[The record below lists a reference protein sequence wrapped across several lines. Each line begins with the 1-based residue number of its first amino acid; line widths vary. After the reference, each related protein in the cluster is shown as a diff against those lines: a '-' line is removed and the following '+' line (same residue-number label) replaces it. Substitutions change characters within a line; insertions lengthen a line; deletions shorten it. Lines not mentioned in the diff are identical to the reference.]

1 MISRIR
7 HILATRHNVRA
18 HFWQSLANYAQ
29 QGGAVVLG
37 IFLARL
43 LTPDDFGAIAY
54 AAALI
59 GLFCIPLDWTAAQVL
74 VADRGKTPEL
84 FAEVMSLGFVV
95 MGAKS
100 VVTIGVVAWQWIT
113 GNHLTAILVGM
124 AGPGLV
130 AGTAA
135 WIYRSAA
142 EGSGHFKA
150 NFHVQAITLS
160 LSFLVGVGL
169 AWAGAGVYALAF
181 MGLATVFPP
190 FFIYPRYVHH
200 KFYWRLNRHVIK
212 NLGVDGFWMWLNGI
226 SSATLTRVDRLFL
239 GSAVDDAGLG
249 NYTRAFNYAN
259 MSSWA
264 LNSFITNPAVVSLSS
279 AESVVK
285 RRKILLTNSG
295 ILGAGATFSFIIFGV
310 FADPVVPFV
319 FGEQW
324 RSAIPTFQAFS
335 PINFFA
341 AFLYLPITLLLSQ
354 KRFCPVAIAQFAGLL
369 FLASIS
375 WWMGKQL
382 NGPFMAIILQGSL
395 LLAGV
400 ICWIAAIPL
409 LQSEKPC
416 KNSTIF

>member
-1 MISRIR
+1 
-7 HILATRHNVRA
+7 
-18 HFWQSLANYAQ
+18 
-29 QGGAVVLG
+29 
-37 IFLARL
+37 
-43 LTPDDFGAIAY
+43 
-54 AAALI
+54 
-59 GLFCIPLDWTAAQVL
+59 
-74 VADRGKTPEL
+74 
-84 FAEVMSLGFVV
+84 MSLGIVV
-95 MGAKS
+95 MVGKTL
-100 VVTIGVVAWQWIT
+100 VTIGVVAWQWIT

-295 ILGAGATFSFIIFGV
+295 ILGTGATFSFIIFGV